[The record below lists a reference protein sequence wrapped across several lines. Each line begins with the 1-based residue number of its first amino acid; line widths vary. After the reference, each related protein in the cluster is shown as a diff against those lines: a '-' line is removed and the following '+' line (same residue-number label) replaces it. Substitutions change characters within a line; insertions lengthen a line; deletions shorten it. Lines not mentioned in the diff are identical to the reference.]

1 MTPAARYQAAIEI
14 LDRIFEGGS
23 AEKALTN
30 WARASRFAGSKDR
43 AAIRDIVFDGL
54 RRRNSAAHNG
64 GALSGRGIVLGLLR
78 MDAAPVAE
86 IFTGD
91 RHAPAALSDTE
102 TALLANPPAENI
114 LDLPD
119 WLYAAFER
127 SLGNEAAPVERAL
140 RARAPTTLR
149 ANLAKTTREKL
160 QADLTAHTIPTEA
173 NPVSPSALTLGAEAR
188 NLTALPEFLDGHFE
202 LQDAGSQALVD
213 RLPLPQGGRV
223 LDYCAGGGGKTL
235 AMAARQSAYYFAHDI
250 SAARLAP
257 LKERAERAGV
267 RVKLLA
273 PGAAAGQGPYDLVLC
288 DAPCTGSGA
297 WRRSPEAKW
306 KLSEQDLQRTCA
318 LQADI
323 LQEASALVK
332 KGGILAYATCSVLR
346 EENEAIVSAFLS
358 RNGEWALVQQEHWK
372 PDTTSDGFFLALIAH
387 GAE

>member
-160 QADLTAHTIPTEA
+160 QADLTAHTIPTKA

-235 AMAARQSAYYFAHDI
+235 AMAARQSAHYFAHDI

-267 RVKLLA
+267 RVMLLA

-358 RNGEWALVQQEHWK
+358 RNGEWALVQQEHWQ

-387 GAE
+387 GAQ

>member
-14 LDRIFEGGS
+14 LDRILEGGS

-78 MDAAPVAE
+78 LDAGPVAE

-91 RHAPAALSDTE
+91 RHAPAALSDGE
-102 TALLANPPAENI
+102 TALLMNPPEETI

-127 SLGNEAAPVERAL
+127 SLGSEASSVERAL

-149 ANLAKTTREKL
+149 TNLAKTTREKL
-160 QADLTAHTIPTEA
+160 QEGLAAHGIATTV

-188 NLTALPEFLDGHFE
+188 NLTALPEFQDGHFE

-213 RLPLPQGGRV
+213 RLPLPKGGRI

-235 AMAARQSAYYFAHDI
+235 AMAARQSAHYFAHDI
-250 SAARLAP
+250 SASRLAP

-273 PGAAAGQGPYDLVLC
+273 PGAAGGQGPYDLVLC

-306 KLSEQDLQRTCA
+306 KLSEADLQRTCA
-318 LQADI
+318 LQASI

-332 KGGILAYATCSVLR
+332 KGGVLAYATCSVLE
-346 EENEAIVSAFLS
+346 EENEGIVSAFLS
-358 RNGEWALVQQEHWK
+358 KTGEWSLLQQEHWK
-372 PDTTSDGFFLALIAH
+372 PNTTSDGFYIALITLKA
-387 GAE
+387 

>member
-1 MTPAARYQAAIEI
+1 VTPAARYQAAIEI
-14 LDRIFEGGS
+14 LDRILEGGS

-78 MDAAPVAE
+78 LDAGPVAE

-91 RHAPAALSDTE
+91 RHAPAALSDGE
-102 TALLANPPAENI
+102 TALLMNPPEETI

-127 SLGNEAAPVERAL
+127 SLGSEASSVERAL

-149 ANLAKTTREKL
+149 TNLAKTTREKL
-160 QADLTAHTIPTEA
+160 QEGLAAHGIATTV
-173 NPVSPSALTLGAEAR
+173 NPVSPSALTLGVEAR
-188 NLTALPEFLDGHFE
+188 NLTALPEFQDGHFE

-213 RLPLPQGGRV
+213 RLPLPKGGRI

-235 AMAARQSAYYFAHDI
+235 AMAARLSAHYFAHDI
-250 SAARLAP
+250 SASRMAP

-306 KLSEQDLQRTCA
+306 KLSEADLQRTRA
-318 LQADI
+318 LQASI

-332 KGGILAYATCSVLR
+332 KDGVLAYATCSVLE
-346 EENEAIVSAFLS
+346 EENEGIVRAFLS
-358 RNGEWALVQQEHWK
+358 KTGKWSLLQQEHWK
-372 PDTTSDGFFLALIAH
+372 PNATADGFYIALITLKA
-387 GAE
+387 